1 MARQTMRSVSRL
13 ALFAII
19 PLAIGGCAYID
30 RELNEIAQG
39 AKSPTR
45 AQPLNRVARAEP
57 NQSKSAP
64 VASRD
69 NERSSETRAA
79 APLASPPSE
88 PARQPAPDRDSA
100 PPVQP
105 SRSPTPVVV
114 PAPQTPANPVQAT
127 PAPQPAEPPRIINPA
142 ATPPP
147 APAQPDALPN
157 EPSPAPPRPEPQPAP
172 PNRANISPSRQA
184 GGGLLAG
191 VRPEPAAP
199 IETLSKAQ
207 LAARLD
213 HARRLLQR
221 GKVIEARVTLQ
232 SVARSV
238 PAAALHELARTYD
251 PYYLG
256 QLPSID
262 DGSEPRTAAS
272 LYQDAINH
280 GASAAGNDLDR
291 LRASYPA
298 LR

>member
-30 RELNEIAQG
+30 RELNELGQG
-39 AKSPTR
+39 AKPPAR

-57 NQSKSAP
+57 KQSTSTP

-79 APLASPPSE
+79 APLAAPPSE
-88 PARQPAPDRDSA
+88 PARQPAPDRNPA

-114 PAPQTPANPVQAT
+114 PAPQPPATLPAT
-127 PAPQPAEPPRIINPA
+127 PTPQPAQQPRIINPA

-147 APAQPDALPN
+147 APAQPDALPT
-157 EPSPAPPRPEPQPAP
+157 EPSPPPPRPEPQPAP

-184 GGGLLAG
+184 GGGLIAG

-199 IETLSKAQ
+199 IENLSKAQ
-207 LAARLD
+207 LSARLD

-221 GKVIEARVTLQ
+221 GKVIEARAALQ

-272 LYQDAINH
+272 LYQDAISH
-280 GASAAGNDLDR
+280 GVSAAGNDLDR

>member
-13 ALFAII
+13 ALFAIV
-19 PLAIGGCAYID
+19 PLAVGGCAYID
-30 RELNEIAQG
+30 RELNELAQG
-39 AKSPTR
+39 AKAPTR
-45 AQPLNRVARAEP
+45 AQPLSRVARAEP
-57 NQSKSAP
+57 KQSTSAP

-88 PARQPAPDRDSA
+88 PARQLAPDRGPGS
-100 PPVQP
+100 PVEP

-114 PAPQTPANPVQAT
+114 PAQPPPAT
-127 PAPQPAEPPRIINPA
+127 PATPTPRPAEQPRIINPS
-142 ATPPP
+142 ATPAP
-147 APAQPDALPN
+147 APAQPDALPT
-157 EPSPAPPRPEPQPAP
+157 EPSPAPLRPEPQPAP

-221 GKVIEARVTLQ
+221 GKVIEARATLQ